1 MLYFIFGVKSTKGEE
16 SKITPIT
23 EDIFNPDVQVLNQKI
38 IRSLYPNATND
49 FIKESISNN
58 EMSPVMLFPS
68 KYIKYGEL
76 NTLVDPLVDY
86 SIFSKIGTNVKHQF
100 SSQLFIKEMSD
111 EITNVLQDGFKEIS
125 KSGYQFQQ
133 NVKTRSI
140 NLEGNQSTKVL
151 VALITW
157 KLSINNNMFV
167 TIQPEDDET
176 LYDSLVKNLIFFN
189 STSNKVRFGL
199 KVKMGYLDIQN
210 DDFETL
216 VSFSPILF
224 GVDLSKRTDIRSL
237 QYPEDQFIGNLVD
250 SGMNKNSMRTLKKT
264 SSNRKQIK
272 FKK

>member
-1 MLYFIFGVKSTKGEE
+1 MLYFVFGVKNTRGDE

-23 EDIFNPDVQVLNQKI
+23 QDIFNPDIQVLNQKI

-58 EMSPVMLFPS
+58 EMSPIMIFPS

-86 SIFSKIGTNVKHQF
+86 SIFSKMCSGIKHQF
-100 SSQLFIKEMSD
+100 SSQLFIKEMND
-111 EITNVLQDGFKEIS
+111 EITNILNDGFASIS

-133 NVKTRSI
+133 NIKTRSV

-151 VALITW
+151 VALVTW
-157 KLSINNNMFV
+157 KLSINGNMFV
-167 TIQPEDDET
+167 TVQPDDGET
-176 LYDSLVKNLIFFN
+176 LYDTLVKNLIFFN
-189 STSNKVRFGL
+189 STTNKVRFGL
-199 KVKMGYLDIQN
+199 KVKMGYLDVKN

-216 VSFSPILF
+216 VSFSPVLF
-224 GVDLSKRTDIRSL
+224 DIDLSKRADIRAL
-237 QYPEDQFIGNLVD
+237 QYPEDQFIGNLID
-250 SGMNKNSMRTLKKT
+250 AGMNKNAMRTLKK
-264 SSNRKQIK
+264 SASNRKQIK